1 MCPVYISIACFLQA
15 NNYVHLSIVST
26 FPCDDGLLNGSED
39 TDHGLACKLCAFRL
53 SRYEL
58 KRKIDDYDSCIL
70 KLFMSQTT
78 FFSFVCPV
86 QYSLLLL
93 PHCGLRSNT
102 DVASVSN
109 RIIIPLFC
117 SRPNFLVELAQKQ
130 ACYVR
135 YTNCKVFLQVLFFLE
150 TYSSAFQTA

>member
-1 MCPVYISIACFLQA
+1 MHAILLQA
-15 NNYVHLSIVST
+15 NNYVHLSRVST
-26 FPCDDGLLNGSED
+26 FPCEDGFAQRLSR
-39 TDHGLACKLCAFRL
+39 HWFQACKLCAFSL

-86 QYSLLLL
+86 QCSLLLL
-93 PHCGLRSNT
+93 PACGLRSNT

-117 SRPNFLVELAQKQ
+117 SRSNFLVEFAQKQ

-135 YTNCKVFLQVLFFLE
+135 YTNCK